1 MTESFEVAKLSGAGN
16 DFVAL
21 RAEARAGLGDR
32 FEEWVRKVCR
42 RGLSLG
48 ADGVLVVEPIPG
60 GARVEFFNPDS
71 SAAFC
76 GNGTRCAAR
85 WASVLGTPSPMDL
98 ETSIGNVIATVDR
111 SMVTLQ
117 LPIQPQVKLRSVR
130 STEGRI
136 FEGYDVEAG
145 VPHYVLLVED
155 VAKVPLEQWGPMLR
169 RHPDFGESGRNI
181 DLLAQTADGWALR
194 TWERGV
200 EAETLACGSGAIA
213 AAAALERLDTP
224 GDYTLLPA
232 GGIPL
237 TVAFPETGG
246 TVLKGEAR
254 LLWSGSITAA
264 ATEWF

>member
-21 RAEARAGLGDR
+21 RADARANMGDR

-42 RGLSLG
+42 RGLSVG
-48 ADGVLVVEPIPG
+48 ADGVLVVDRTPA
-60 GARVEFFNPDS
+60 GARVEFFNPDG

-85 WASVLGTPSPMDL
+85 WAHHLGTPSPMKLD
-98 ETSIGNVIATVDR
+98 TSVGLVTASVEG

-117 LPIQPQVKLRSVR
+117 LPIRPQAERRSVR
-130 STEGRI
+130 VPDGQTWEGW
-136 FEGYDVEAG
+136 DVDAG
-145 VPHYVLLVED
+145 VPHFVLFVED
-155 VAKVPLEQWGPMLR
+155 VIRAPLEEWGPLLR

-181 DLLAQTADGWALR
+181 DLLSKTTDGWALR

-200 EAETLACGSGAIA
+200 EAETLACGSGAMA
-213 AAAALERLDTP
+213 AAAALELRGIP
-224 GDYTLLPA
+224 GDYILLPA

-246 TVLKGEAR
+246 TVLTGEAR
-254 LLWSGSITAA
+254 LLWSGPLALA
-264 ATEWF
+264 ATEWS